1 MAYRIYKAREIDI
14 NARGWIVEFDRLD
27 MPEVSDPDMRWTFKT
42 RKVAERFANLVE
54 SGMTP
59 QQAIKELKKPTSG
72 TAPDTSLFLG
82 DKRKDWLAQQ
92 GGIQPTIRRLIDQAM
107 QEGYSDFHVDSS

>member
-1 MAYRIYKAREIDI
+1 MSYQIYKAREIDS

-27 MPEVSDPDMRWTFKT
+27 MPNVSDPDMRWPFKT
-42 RKVAERFANLVE
+42 RKVAERFAALVE
-54 SGMTP
+54 GGMDP
-59 QQAIKELKKPTSG
+59 WHAINELDKPTSG

-92 GGIQPTIRRLIDQAM
+92 GGIQPTIQRLIDQAM
-107 QEGYSDFHVDSS
+107 QE

>member
-1 MAYRIYKAREIDI
+1 MSYRIYGAKIYRAKEIDS

-27 MPEVSDPDMRWTFKT
+27 MPNVSDPDMRWKFHT
-42 RKVAERFANLVE
+42 RKVAERFAKLVE
-54 SGMTP
+54 GGMDP
-59 QQAIKELKKPTSG
+59 QQAINELNKPTSG

-82 DKRKDWLAQQ
+82 SKRKEWLAKQ

-107 QEGYSDFHVDSS
+107 QE